1 LKKHTTG
8 ELQVITGRGR
18 NSHHNYAK
26 LRRAVESYLQS
37 NKYDFSRHA
46 ENQGVVKIKLPKK

>member
-1 LKKHTTG
+1 M
-8 ELQVITGRGR
+8 
-18 NSHHNYAK
+18 NSVKLFLAK